1 LSATPAAAA
10 ITSGTG
16 TRLKAVEEAER
27 VNVLT
32 MRQRLWTILL
42 PSALALGLGA
52 CAKPD
57 APEGNRVQSRD
68 EFQSRIGT
76 AIDPDKHPG
85 KALFTANCAG
95 CHEGGVPKAPN
106 TIWLE
111 MMSPDAILA
120 AMNGGLMSQQAA
132 GLAPAQRVQI
142 AEYLARVSL
151 ADYKPPAPPPRCDSP
166 VLAGGA
172 PPAKVGWGHDNRRF
186 VPAAVAGLSAAQVPA
201 LKLKWAFAYPA
212 AVRAR
217 SQPSIGWGT
226 IFVGGHDGTLYAFDL
241 ATGCTRW
248 TSRMSAEVRT
258 AIVADAETKRLYFGD
273 ILGRAYAVDAM
284 TGARLWSVKLDN
296 HPNATITGTPTLG
309 GGLLFVPLSSLEV
322 TAAAD
327 PKYACCTF
335 RGSVIALNP
344 ATGARRWQAFTVP
357 QPAKSQGK
365 TAVGT
370 DILGPSGAPVWN
382 SPTYDSKR
390 GRVYFGSGENYSS
403 PADDNSDAVFAV
415 DAKSGRR
422 LWVTSL
428 TKGDAWNVGCMVGND
443 NCPKENGPDLDVAAS
458 PLLIDDGGRS
468 FLVAGQKSG
477 VVHGLDLD
485 SGKVLWR
492 TRLGHGGT
500 QGGVHF
506 GMASEGR
513 SVFVPIN
520 DMADTHDGRKYDAR
534 IAGPGLHAIDAANG
548 KILWRAIAKNG
559 CNDLPNCDPG
569 ISAAVTAIPGV
580 VFAGHLDGSFRAY
593 DARSGKILWSYD
605 TRRPV
610 KTISGAEG
618 KGGGMSGP
626 GAAVAGGYVVVN
638 SGYGL
643 YYHMPGNLLLV
654 FAAN

>member
-1 LSATPAAAA
+1 MRWGAA
-10 ITSGTG
+10 GW
-16 TRLKAVEEAER
+16 R
-27 VNVLT
+27 
-32 MRQRLWTILL
+32 RLW
-42 PSALALGLGA
+42 PVALAALASCQPPTPGE
-52 CAKPD
+52 KD
-57 APEGNRVQSRD
+57 EGRVTSRD
-68 EFQSRIGT
+68 EFQTRVGT
-76 AIDPDKHPG
+76 PIDLEKHPG
-85 KALFTANCAG
+85 KKLFVENCAG

-106 TIWLE
+106 TVWLE
-111 MMSPDAILA
+111 MMSPDAILG
-120 AMNGGLMSQQAA
+120 AMNGGVMARMA
-132 GLAPAQRVQI
+132 EGLSPQQRVHI

-151 ADYKPPAPPPRCDSP
+151 ADYKPPAPPPACPSTT
-166 VLAGGA
+166 LAGGA
-172 PPAKVGWGHDNRRF
+172 PPAAVGWGHDNRRF
-186 VPAAVAGLSAAQVPA
+186 VPASVAGLTAAQVPQ
-201 LKLKWAFAYPA
+201 LKLKWAIAYPA

-217 SQPSIGWGT
+217 TQPSIGWGT

-258 AIVADAETKRLYFGD
+258 AIVADAATKRLFFGD
-273 ILGRAYAVDAM
+273 ILGRAYAVDAT
-284 TGARLWSVKLDN
+284 TGAKLWSVKIDP

-309 GGLLFVPLSSLEV
+309 GGLLYVPVSSLEV

-327 PKYACCTF
+327 PKYPCCSF
-335 RGSVIALNP
+335 RGSVVALDP
-344 ATGARRWQAFTVP
+344 ATGARRWQAYTVP
-357 QPAKSQGK
+357 EPPKSQGK

-370 DILGPSGAPVWN
+370 AILGPSGAPVWN
-382 SPTYDSKR
+382 SPTYDAKR

-403 PADDNSDAVFAV
+403 PADGNSDAVFAV
-415 DAKSGRR
+415 DALTGRR

-458 PLLIDDGGRS
+458 PLLIEDGRKTY
-468 FLVAGQKSG
+468 LVAGQKSG
-477 VVHGLDLD
+477 VAHGLDLAT
-485 SGKVLWR
+485 GKILWR

-513 SVFVPIN
+513 RVFVPIN
-520 DMADTHDGRKYDAR
+520 DMADTHDGRKYDVRQRGA
-534 IAGPGLHAIDAANG
+534 GLHAIDAANG
-548 KILWRAIAKNG
+548 KILWRAIAKDKCAG
-559 CNDLPNCDPG
+559 QPNCDPG
-569 ISAAVTAIPGV
+569 ISSAVTAIPGI
-580 VFAGHLDGSFRAY
+580 VFAGHLDGQFRAY
-593 DARSGKILWSYD
+593 DARSGGIVWAYD
-605 TRRPV
+605 TRKSV
-610 KTISGAEG
+610 KTITEVDG